1 MAILSAFFAAFWTSS
16 AVPSMPS
23 TTALPRNIAARPT
36 MDTASKLVAATNCS
50 TVALDG
56 VPPDWAGAAPA
67 AGARGTRAAP
77 GDMDVGSDVN
87 VLTTSPM
94 AEKALETPHSSSQ
107 CCVRDGHGKS
117 GESDLATG
125 AFRRGRS
132 GRRARGLGDG
142 APSCPWSSGA
152 RDVAR
157 CAWEEW
163 LFRSERT
170 GRGNG
175 QTPRRARR
183 AARRGRSRE
192 GSERETAM
200 AFRDRHR
207 GRIRCEGGAARG
219 WAATAPPRVSSRVP
233 ASGRGVAASGSDP
246 PRRRGVALSR
256 RGTSRAFGVGGSRWS
271 GKKPPRGATKIGV
284 SASVGAVN
292 SRGVGAPYRGRR
304 GGGVIA
310 RVRGDGT
317 CVVSMIGRKR

>member
-1 MAILSAFFAAFWTSS
+1 MTERARKKKREGNGGASRLRTHLATFMAILSAFFAAFWTSS

-107 CCVRDGHGKS
+107 SCVRDGHGKS

-183 AARRGRSRE
+183 AARRGRSWE

-200 AFRDRHR
+200 AFRDVGTG
-207 GRIRCEGGAARG
+207 GRTRCEGGALLG
-219 WAATAPPRVSSRVP
+219 G
-233 ASGRGVAASGSDP
+233 GRRR
-246 PRRRGVALSR
+246 RRRG
-256 RGTSRAFGVGGSRWS
+256 F
-271 GKKPPRGATKIGV
+271 PRGCLHRDGGARRQGPIHPGV
-284 SASVGAVN
+284 EGWRDRGGVRLARSASAVAVGVEKNRPVA
-292 SRGVGAPYRGRR
+292 RR
-304 GGGVIA
+304 KSGCRPR
-310 RVRGDGT
+310 RVP
-317 CVVSMIGRKR
+317 